1 MNGLGELAHLCR
13 RGHVVPTLGV
23 DLGDVGVRSGF
34 VHVAIITTGFSDP
47 RPLVDSLRIGLG
59 VS

>member
-1 MNGLGELAHLCR
+1 VNGLGKLTHL
-13 RGHVVPTLGV
+13 GGGGGIVPTLGV

-47 RPLVDSLRIGLG
+47 RPLVDSFRIGPG